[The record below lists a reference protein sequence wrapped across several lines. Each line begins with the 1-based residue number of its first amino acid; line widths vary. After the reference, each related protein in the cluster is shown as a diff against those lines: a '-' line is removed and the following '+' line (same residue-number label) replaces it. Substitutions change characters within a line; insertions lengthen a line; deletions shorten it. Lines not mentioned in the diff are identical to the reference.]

1 MALSTLRANLK
12 TALTDN
18 TKYSCYDHVPE
29 TIIPPAVLIL
39 AGDPYLEPV
48 VIGNNKNWR
57 VRLTLEVVGVVY
69 SNPSA
74 LTNLEDDIEAV
85 CALLP
90 TNWSVLSV
98 SSPRIRQTNTSD
110 LLSAEIQITTVY
122 TGS

>member
-1 MALSTLRANLK
+1 VALSTLRSTLK
-12 TALTDN
+12 TALTSN

-29 TIIPPAVLIL
+29 VIIPPAVLIL

-57 VRLTLEVVGVVY
+57 VRLTLEVVGATY

-90 TNWSVLSV
+90 TNWSVLSI
-98 SSPRIRQTNTSD
+98 SSPRIRATNSTD
-110 LLSAEIQITTVY
+110 LLSSEIQITTVY
-122 TGS
+122 TG

>member
-1 MALSTLRANLK
+1 VALSSLRSTLK

-29 TIIPPAVLIL
+29 VIIPPCVLLL
-39 AGDPYLEPV
+39 AGDPYLEPI

-57 VRLTLEVVGVVY
+57 VRLTLEVVGSTY

-90 TNWSVLSV
+90 TTWSIISV
-98 SSPRIRQTNTSD
+98 SSPRIRQTNSTD
-110 LLSAEIQITTVY
+110 LLSSEIQITTAY
-122 TGS
+122 TG